1 MANQGNMISTNRMSA
16 KQLVIKNNSPLQ
28 FVTNPKTGKTFFI
41 CGGTRGYV
49 SPAVSK
55 IKGTCNLDDL
65 QYAECSTDN
74 GASFVP
80 CLMVVGNSAN
90 NVQRTLGEDLLY

>member
-1 MANQGNMISTNRMSA
+1 MANQMISTNRMSA
-16 KQLVIKNNSPLQ
+16 KALVIKNNSPLQ
-28 FVTNPKTGKTFFI
+28 FINNPHTGKTFFM
-41 CGGTRGYV
+41 CGETRGYV
-49 SPAVSK
+49 SPAVAK
-55 IKGTCNLDDL
+55 IKDTCTLDDL
-65 QYAECSTDN
+65 QYAECSTDD